1 MTRLTAAL
9 MLPAT
14 LALAGLQG
22 GAFAENSVFTTVK
35 TGPVEVLADARGM
48 TLYVFDKDSDGMS
61 ACYDKCA
68 ANWPP
73 MLAAAGAMADDDF
86 GLIQRKDGSMQ
97 WTYYGKPLYLW
108 VKDTKPG
115 DMTGDGMNG
124 VWHVAKPQD

>member
-1 MTRLTAAL
+1 MTRLTVAL

-14 LALAGLQG
+14 LALAGLPG
-22 GAFAENSVFTTVK
+22 GAFAENSAFTTIK

-48 TLYVFDKDSDGMS
+48 TLYVFDKDNDGMS

-73 MLAAAGAMADDDF
+73 MLAAAGAMAADDF

-124 VWHVAKPQD
+124 VWHDAKPQD

>member
-14 LALAGLQG
+14 LALAGLPG
-22 GAFAENSVFTTVK
+22 GAFAENSAFTTVK

>member
-1 MTRLTAAL
+1 MTRLTAL

-14 LALAGLQG
+14 MALAGLPG
-22 GAFAENSVFTTVK
+22 GAFAEDPAFTTVK
-35 TGPVEVLADARGM
+35 TGAVEVLADARGM
-48 TLYVFDKDSDGMS
+48 TLYVFDKDRDGMS

-86 GLIQRKDGSMQ
+86 GLIERKDGTRQ

-124 VWHVAKPQD
+124 VWHVARPQD